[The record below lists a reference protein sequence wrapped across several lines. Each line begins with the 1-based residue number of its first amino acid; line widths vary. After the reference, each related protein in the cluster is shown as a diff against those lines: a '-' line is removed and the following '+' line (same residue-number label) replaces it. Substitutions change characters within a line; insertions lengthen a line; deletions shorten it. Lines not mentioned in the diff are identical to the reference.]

1 MTSPRAEKIFYALLV
16 GIAVTAVIGMILLLL
31 QTRSAE
37 LALFELVAFGVS
49 ITAVSLATIGAI
61 NNIRQTR
68 ALRLIT
74 REMREAI
81 TELRDIDKDNEAIRR
96 RVNQDYALVK
106 DIAEVLAESGLVDDE
121 AERHAVAIEK
131 KVRDRIKH

>member
-1 MTSPRAEKIFYALLV
+1 MTSPRAEKFFYTLQVAIALT
-16 GIAVTAVIGMILLLL
+16 AVTGMILLLL
-31 QTRSAE
+31 QARSAE
-37 LALFELVAFGVS
+37 LALFELVTFGVS
-49 ITAVSLATIGAI
+49 ITAVSLATLGAI

-96 RVNQDYALVK
+96 RVNQDYVLVK
-106 DIAEVLAESGLVDDE
+106 DIAEALAESGLVGDE
-121 AERHAVAIEK
+121 AERRAAAIEK
-131 KVRDRIKH
+131 KARDRIKH